1 MLSDIPPKR
10 RCWTGKQPV
19 ALTWP
24 IITSMII
31 TVSWTNTFHWEV
43 ILPKL
48 KKDASVLIEVG
59 SLEKYKKSV
68 VFLENVRKERLE

>member
-1 MLSDIPPKR
+1 
-10 RCWTGKQPV
+10 
-19 ALTWP
+19 
-24 IITSMII
+24 MII